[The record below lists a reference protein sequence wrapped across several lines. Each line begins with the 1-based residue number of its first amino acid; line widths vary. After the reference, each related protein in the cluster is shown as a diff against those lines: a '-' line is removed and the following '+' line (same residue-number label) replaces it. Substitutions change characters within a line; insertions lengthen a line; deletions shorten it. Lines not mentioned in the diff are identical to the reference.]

1 MGSVG
6 NPGLELS
13 LKAAELGRCDSPLVS
28 ALCLLEVSR
37 EGQKAKRKW
46 IFFLGH
52 KKRIRGEKGKLETE
66 VRAPRIHVTQKRSIN

>member
-13 LKAAELGRCDSPLVS
+13 LKAAELGQFDSLLMR

-46 IFFLGH
+46 IFFLGY
-52 KKRIRGEKGKLETE
+52 KKRVRGGKGKLETK
-66 VRAPRIHVTQKRSIN
+66 VRVPRIPVTQKR

>member
-13 LKAAELGRCDSPLVS
+13 LKAAELGRFDSPLVR

-46 IFFLGH
+46 IFFLGY
-52 KKRIRGEKGKLETE
+52 KKRVRGEKGKLETE
-66 VRAPRIHVTQKRSIN
+66 VCIQAPR